1 MTEIADRIA
10 AAGTKLAFAT
20 IPDPTPKAARLSPF
34 DQVLHEMASTRL
46 KKGQDYGTATDTF
59 ANVRATEDFGVPAY
73 IGAAMKCS
81 DKLKRIQAFYING
94 RLENESIEDAFLDL
108 AVYAAI
114 GLCLYREGK

>member
-1 MTEIADRIA
+1 MTEIAERIA
-10 AAGTKLAFAT
+10 AAGTKQAYAT
-20 IPDPTPKAARLSPF
+20 LPDVVPKCSLSPF
-34 DQVLHEMASTRL
+34 DKVLHEMAATRL

-73 IGAAMKCS
+73 IGAAMKCA
-81 DKLKRIQAFYING
+81 DKLKRLQSFYRNG